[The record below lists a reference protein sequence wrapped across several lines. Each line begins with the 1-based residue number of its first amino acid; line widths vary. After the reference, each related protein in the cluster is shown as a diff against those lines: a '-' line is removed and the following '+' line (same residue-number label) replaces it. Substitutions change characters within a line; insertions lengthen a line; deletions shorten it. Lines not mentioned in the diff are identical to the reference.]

1 MLSILMGIDICML
14 LKDLEFLL
22 ILVVP
27 IMDFFMSLMI
37 NFSRFRQILRM

>member
-27 IMDFFMSLMI
+27 IMDFIMNLMI